1 MAKDNVTRTSPAAG
15 SKQSKGTTILLYIS
29 SGMTK
34 VPDGLVGQSK
44 DTVLKT
50 LQERGFNTSV
60 EEENSDTVPSGAV
73 TRLDPVPGTSIEQGS
88 TINVYVSKGKEQVT
102 VPSVVGATYASAK
115 STLEGLGFTVSNST
129 QGAKDT
135 DLVTAQNPA
144 AGTQADKGASITL
157 TTKSASS
164 SSSASTSSSAGSTSQ
179 GTDNQ
184 QGSGQSGNNG

>member
-1 MAKDNVTRTSPAAG
+1 M
-15 SKQSKGTTILLYIS
+15 
-29 SGMTK
+29 
-34 VPDGLVGQSK
+34 
-44 DTVLKT
+44 
-50 LQERGFNTSV
+50 
-60 EEENSDTVPSGAV
+60 PSGAV

-88 TINVYVSKGKEQVT
+88 TINVYVSKGKEQVA

-135 DLVTAQNPA
+135 DLVTAQNPT

-164 SSSASTSSSAGSTSQ
+164 SPSSPSASSDQSPTG
-179 GTDNQ
+179 GTAADNTQ
-184 QGSGQSGNNG
+184 QP

>member
-1 MAKDNVTRTSPAAG
+1 M
-15 SKQSKGTTILLYIS
+15 
-29 SGMTK
+29 
-34 VPDGLVGQSK
+34 
-44 DTVLKT
+44 
-50 LQERGFNTSV
+50 
-60 EEENSDTVPSGAV
+60 
-73 TRLDPVPGTSIEQGS
+73 
-88 TINVYVSKGKEQVT
+88 YVSKGKEQVA

>member
-1 MAKDNVTRTSPAAG
+1 MSKDNVTRTSPAAG

-44 DTVLKT
+44 DTVLKM

-60 EEENSDTVPSGAV
+60 EEENSDAVPSGAV

-88 TINVYVSKGKEQVT
+88 TINVYVSKGKEQLT

-115 STLEGLGFTVSNST
+115 STLEGLGFTVSNSS
-129 QGAKDT
+129 QNAKDT
-135 DLVTAQNPA
+135 DIVTEQSLT
-144 AGTQADKGASITL
+144 AGSQAGKGAAITL
-157 TTKSASS
+157 TTKSSSPSSTTSASPSASS
-164 SSSASTSSSAGSTSQ
+164 SSTVTDSSTATSPA
-179 GTDNQ
+179 TH
-184 QGSGQSGNNG
+184 